1 MDIKIDEQR
10 SFDEN
15 SIYRD
20 TRSIYTPV
28 SLLKTPPTAN
38 LPSDPQVMNKLENY
52 HTKYVA
58 SLAKVSELKIK
69 DIQASFEDYLRL
81 ADRALNEPFF
91 LDHMPSLNDS
101 KQILQK
107 RSHNEAITSNEL
119 TSDQTCSKNSHK
131 SSETKMIVRKY
142 KIGCL
147 DSPNELEERMIQGEL
162 RTDFYTYYIVL
173 NKIWSSEYIR
183 KSDVKQLQP
192 CKVLLLR
199 SMVKR
204 KFDEELT
211 LKWAYKWS
219 IRHKKPFEYS
229 PIQNSR
235 KAFWRI

>member
-20 TRSIYTPV
+20 TRSIHTPV
-28 SLLKTPPTAN
+28 LLLKTPPTTN
-38 LPSDPQVMNKLENY
+38 LPLDPKVMNKLENY

-58 SLAKVSELKIK
+58 SLAKVSEFKIK

-81 ADRALNEPFF
+81 ADRALNEPSF
-91 LDHMPSLNDS
+91 LDHMPSLNDT
-101 KQILQK
+101 KEILQK
-107 RSHNEAITSNEL
+107 RPHNEL
-119 TSDQTCSKNSHK
+119 TSEHICSKNTHK
-131 SSETKMIVRKY
+131 SSEAKLIVRKY
-142 KIGCL
+142 KIGCY
-147 DSPNELEERMIQGEL
+147 DSSKELEERMIQGEL

-173 NKIWSSEYIR
+173 NKIFSSEYIR

-199 SMVKR
+199 SIVKR

-211 LKWAYKWS
+211 LKWVYKWS